1 MIITSNKLFGQ
12 FLSVFTIQNGINL
25 GGETSKSDFVSKK
38 SIGGYLWANKHLNK
52 EEGYQ

>member
-25 GGETSKSDFVSKK
+25 GRETSKK

-52 EEGYQ
+52 EKGYQ